1 MPGLFIDVQVED
13 DVAKVAALAKKLE
26 EACPVDI
33 FEASDAGVKV
43 VEMNLDECTLCD
55 LCIQA
60 APDGKIRVVKLYDQE

>member
-1 MPGLFIDVQVED
+1 MPGLFIDVQVAD
-13 DVAKVAALAKKLE
+13 DVAKDTALAKKLE